1 MATVFM
7 SLRHLAQLVEVG
19 LLFVFVL
26 KCTLRSRYIIVL
38 PVTIG

>member
-19 LLFVFVL
+19 PLFVFVL
-26 KCTLRSRYIIVL
+26 KCTPRSRYIIVL